1 MKDIMISHLVK
12 SEDLNHHGT
21 LFAGRTAEWLV
32 EAGFV
37 TAAIAHGRPEE
48 IVCVNVHGF
57 TFKKPV
63 HKGEVITI
71 HGRIVKAG
79 TTSLMVHVRAVCE
92 IAGSQNV
99 EGFITFVC
107 VEPDSDKTVA
117 HGIVLDNTS
126 CEFEQCL
133 RERAIE
139 VDRRAKEG

>member
-1 MKDIMISHLVK
+1 M
-12 SEDLNHHGT
+12 
-21 LFAGRTAEWLV
+21 
-32 EAGFV
+32 
-37 TAAIAHGRPEE
+37 
-48 IVCVNVHGF
+48 
-57 TFKKPV
+57 

-117 HGIVLDNTS
+117 DGIVRDNTS